1 MRTVSRSIKP
11 LTVYPSIHPMS
22 AKMEVLDMVIDI
34 LVQHEKTLDALIE
47 RLENILKPPDLDHMR

>member
-1 MRTVSRSIKP
+1 
-11 LTVYPSIHPMS
+11 MS

-47 RLENILKPPDLDHMR
+47 RLENTLKPPDLEKWR